1 MSVGNCH
8 PAVSDW
14 FSSEFESP
22 TPVQERA
29 WAAIRAKRDTL
40 ICAPTGAGKTL
51 AAFLAVI
58 DELVVRSLAGQLE
71 ERTQILYI
79 SPLKALSN
87 DVQNNL
93 HAPLGGIRRGLAA
106 RLLDDAPIRALVR
119 TGDTPQSERARMR
132 RQ

>member
-1 MSVGNCH
+1 MSVGNFH

-14 FSSEFESP
+14 FSSEFKSP

-58 DELVVRSLAGQLE
+58 DELVVRSLAG
-71 ERTQILYI
+71 
-79 SPLKALSN
+79 
-87 DVQNNL
+87 
-93 HAPLGGIRRGLAA
+93 
-106 RLLDDAPIRALVR
+106 
-119 TGDTPQSERARMR
+119 
-132 RQ
+132 